1 MLGLGS
7 GIWGWGLAESR
18 GDEDVQCLEIV
29 AFHSLALHFQAFL
42 QASRFKFLINAVS
55 WGFLIPSHDF

>member
-1 MLGLGS
+1 MLGFGA
-7 GIWGWGLAESR
+7 GIWGWGLAEST
-18 GDEDVQCLEIV
+18 GEEDVQCLEIV

-55 WGFLIPSHDF
+55 WVFFNSFS